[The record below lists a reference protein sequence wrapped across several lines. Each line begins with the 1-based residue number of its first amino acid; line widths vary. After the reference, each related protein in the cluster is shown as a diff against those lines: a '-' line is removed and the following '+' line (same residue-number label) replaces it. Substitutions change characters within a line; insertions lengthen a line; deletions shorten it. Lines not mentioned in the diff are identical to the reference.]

1 VASTVLSNPSMNE
14 DDDRPQRRP
23 TFENGQDI
31 RDRAF
36 EYACRVVGFCQQLDD
51 AGGVGRLMVPQLLAC
66 SLSFATMLE
75 EARAAESDADFI
87 SKCCISLKE
96 CRESWTRVRVCRQRK
111 LGPLQEMHQL
121 VQEGNELI
129 SIVTAIITNKR
140 KSVAARRVIEQTGKA
155 AIAAAK
161 QRGSRRQRAQAA
173 KPPPRG
179 YEFQIPNS

>member
-1 VASTVLSNPSMNE
+1 MSMSADKYNPE
-14 DDDRPQRRP
+14 RPP

-96 CRESWTRVRVCRQRK
+96 CRESWTRMRVCERRRIGPQR
-111 LGPLQEMHQL
+111 EAREL
-121 VQEGNELI
+121 VHEGNELI
-129 SIVTAIITNKR
+129 SIVTAIVRNKR
-140 KSVAARRVIEQTGKA
+140 KSVAERRAAEKEAKAAATQTGN
-155 AIAAAK
+155 
-161 QRGSRRQRAQAA
+161 RGRRAQAA
-173 KPPPRG
+173 KPHARG
-179 YEFQIPNS
+179 HEFQIPNS